1 VLVSPLGAQAPRV
14 LARPPASDS
23 LGAEAAEFA
32 ASVGLNLDPWQ
43 RLACDVTFGLRGDG
57 KWSAF
62 EVGLLVAR
70 QNGKGGFLEAVELAK
85 LFLFGDRLILHSAHE
100 FKTAAEAFLR
110 VKAVVDGSDDLSRM
124 VQRMRTSHGEEGI
137 ELTTGARL
145 RFVARSRSSG
155 KGFSGDTVILD
166 EAQEM
171 PRAAIGALMPTLSA
185 RPNPQ
190 VIYTGTVPGPNDD
203 GEHWESVRD
212 RGRAGKS
219 GSLAW
224 LEWSPGERLDDLGD
238 RAAWAAANPALGIR
252 ITEETIERELDAM
265 GAEEFARERLSLWG
279 RLAAQ
284 TVIDPDVWSSL
295 ADGASQADTR
305 TVVFAADVAPDR
317 QRGSIA
323 VAGER
328 PDGRVHVEVVEN
340 ARGIAW
346 MAPWLV
352 ERCKKYRAAV
362 VLDPGS
368 PAGALVPDLQKAGV
382 EPLLMTTR
390 DVGQACGM
398 FFDGAVE
405 DRLRHLDDPRLNTA
419 LAAGRKRD
427 IGVNGLWAWHR
438 RDTSTDLTPL
448 VAATNAVWGFLAR
461 RPEPGRKRA
470 TGRSRSY

>member
-1 VLVSPLGAQAPRV
+1 VPIRGVQTPKVSHV
-14 LARPPASDS
+14 PAWHENYWQDVRD
-23 LGAEAAEFA
+23 LCAGYD
-32 ASVGLNLDPWQ
+32 LNLDPWQ
-43 RLACDVTFGLRGDG
+43 ETVLESALGEQADG
-57 KWSAF
+57 QWAASR
-62 EVGLLVAR
+62 VGLSVAR
-70 QNGKGGFLEAVELAK
+70 QSGKTALLEARELA
-85 LFLFGDRLILHSAHE
+85 GLILYGEELIIHSAHLVQ
-100 FKTAAEAFLR
+100 TALEGFQR
-110 VKAVVDGSDDLSRM
+110 IKGFFENYDDLRKRVRQIRSAN
-124 VQRMRTSHGEEGI
+124 GEQGI
-137 ELTTGARL
+137 ELLTGQRL
-145 RFVARSRSSG
+145 RFMARSRASAR
-155 KGFSGDTVILD
+155 GFSADALLLD
-166 EAQEM
+166 ESQELSDQTW
-171 PRAAIGALMPTLSA
+171 AAILPTVSA

-190 VIYTGTVPGPNDD
+190 IWMVGTPPAPGMN
-203 GEHWESVRD
+203 GEVFARHRQ
-212 RGRAGKS
+212 AG
-219 GSLAW
+219 LAGEDPRLCW
-224 LEWSPGERLDDLGD
+224 MEWRSDEDANLDD
-238 RAAWAAANPALGIR
+238 RWAWAEANPSLGSR
-252 ITEETIERELDAM
+252 VAVEKVADERASMDDET
-265 GAEEFARERLSLWG
+265 FARERLGLWDS
-279 RLAAQ
+279 Q
-284 TVIDPDVWSSL
+284 TTMSVVHPDRWIAL
-295 ADGASQADTR
+295 ADPQSQADTR
-305 TVVFAADVAPDR
+305 SVVFAADVAPDR

-405 DRLRHLDDPRLNTA
+405 DRLRHLDDPRLSTA